1 MEQGAGAAAAEAAG
15 AAAASAAASA
25 LHANIQS
32 KGSNSYYYAHK
43 STAPPEARY
52 VSGDG
57 PPQLVSSSAG
67 GGGGGGGG
75 AAAAPAEPAP
85 PPRLPIE
92 SYQWCDDDADVA
104 LYIPLESVEGLAKED
119 VAAELSALGTTLTL
133 SFPGTGSAQGRQRCL
148 VLAGLFAAVS
158 NARVLIGAKNK
169 RVVVRLGKAVAAP
182 WYKLLA
188 SDRPYAG
195 DD

>member
-1 MEQGAGAAAAEAAG
+1 MEPGAGAAAAEAAG
-15 AAAASAAASA
+15 AAAASAASA

-57 PPQLVSSSAG
+57 PPQLVSSSA

-182 WYKLLA
+182 WHKLLA

>member
-1 MEQGAGAAAAEAAG
+1 MEATSDAAAA
-15 AAAASAAASA
+15 AAASA

-57 PPQLVSSSAG
+57 PPQLVSA
-67 GGGGGGGG
+67 GG
-75 AAAAPAEPAP
+75 AAASPAPSP
-85 PPRLPIE
+85 PPRLPVD
-92 SYQWCDDDADVA
+92 SYQWCDDDGDVC
-104 LYIPLESVEGLAKED
+104 LYIPLDTVEGLAKED
-119 VAAELSALGTTLTL
+119 VSAEVSALGTTLTIA
-133 SFPGTGSAQGRQRCL
+133 FPGTGAAQGRQRCL

-158 NARVLIGAKNK
+158 SARVLIGAKNK
-169 RVVVRLGKAVAAP
+169 RIVVKLGKAVAAP
-182 WYKLLA
+182 WHKLLA
-188 SDRPYAG
+188 SDRPFAG

>member
-1 MEQGAGAAAAEAAG
+1 MAAPD
-15 AAAASAAASA
+15 AAASAAAAASA

-32 KGSNSYYYAHK
+32 KGSNSYYYAHA

-57 PPQLVSSSAG
+57 PPQLVSSGSGSA
-67 GGGGGGGG
+67 GG
-75 AAAAPAEPAP
+75 AAAAPAPAP
-85 PPRLPIE
+85 PPRLPVE

-104 LYIPLESVEGLAKED
+104 LYIPLDSVEGLAKED
-119 VAAELSALGTTLTL
+119 VSAEVSALGTTLTL
-133 SFPGTGSAQGRQRCL
+133 AFPGTGAAQGRQRCL

-158 NARVLIGAKNK
+158 SARVLIGAKNK
-169 RVVVRLGKAVAAP
+169 RIVVKLGKAVAAP
-182 WYKLLA
+182 WHKLLA
-188 SDRPYAG
+188 SERPFAG